1 MKTKWKK
8 IIRTLFLLIGAV
20 ILLSFILHQGITFY
34 EQKKYQA
41 PGQLVKV
48 DGRSMHVYTKGE
60 GKHTILLL
68 SGLGTAAPVL
78 DFEPLVNELAK
89 NHKVVVAEPFGY
101 GWSDG
106 TNKARTV
113 ENMVEEVRT
122 ALKKAGIQ
130 GPYVLMP
137 HSVSG
142 VYSMYY
148 ANAYPD
154 EIEAIIGI
162 DPTQP
167 KAFDFFN
174 EKAPSVPS
182 FVRAASV
189 LGAARWAAAFTP
201 EDFLPI
207 AEEET
212 YSEENK
218 SMTKRITAW
227 KSYHKNV
234 IDEANE
240 LSRSAE
246 KTEDMTFP
254 PHIPVMIFQAE
265 DKDQKAKDEKIKT
278 FYLDQMS
285 HAQEHKLVSLAGHH
299 YLHWT
304 KSAEISEYTAEFLKK

>member
-1 MKTKWKK
+1 M
-8 IIRTLFLLIGAV
+8 LIGAI
-20 ILLSFILHQGITFY
+20 ILLSFILHQVITFY

-41 PGQLVKV
+41 PGQLVEV

-60 GKHTILLL
+60 GEHTILLL

-106 TNKARTV
+106 TNEVRTV

-122 ALKKAGIQ
+122 ALKKTGIN
-130 GPYVLMP
+130 GPYILMP

-142 VYSMYY
+142 VYSMYF

-162 DPTQP
+162 DPTLP

-218 SMTKRITAW
+218 SMTKRIAAW
-227 KSYHKNV
+227 KNYHKNV

-285 HAQEHKLVSLAGHH
+285 HVKEHKLVSLTGHH

-304 KSAEISEYTAEFLKK
+304 KSAEINEYTTEFLNK

>member
-8 IIRTLFLLIGAV
+8 IIRTLFMLIGAI
-20 ILLSFILHQGITFY
+20 ILLSFILHQGITLY
-34 EQKKYQA
+34 EKKKYQA
-41 PGQLVKV
+41 PGKLVEVEGK
-48 DGRSMHVYTKGE
+48 SMHVYTKGE
-60 GKHTILLL
+60 GEHTILLL

-78 DFEPLVNELAK
+78 DFEPLVNELSK

-154 EIEAIIGI
+154 EIDAIIGI
-162 DPTQP
+162 DPTLP

-174 EKAPSVPS
+174 EEAPSVPS
-182 FVRAASV
+182 FIHAASV

-207 AEEET
+207 AGEGT
-212 YSEENK
+212 YSEENRNI
-218 SMTKRITAW
+218 TKRIAAW

-240 LSRSAE
+240 LNSNAE

-254 PHIPVMIFQAE
+254 PHIPVMIFQAA
-265 DKDQKAKDEKIKT
+265 DKDQKEKDEQIKA
-278 FYLDQMS
+278 FYQDQMS
-285 HAQEHKLVSLAGHH
+285 PADEHKLVSLTGHH

-304 KSAEISEYTAEFLKK
+304 KSAEISEYTTEFLNK